1 MNTWSDKIFYEIFVQ
16 SFADSNGDGIGD
28 LPGLTQRLDY
38 LAELGIDAIWL
49 MPVHPSPSYHKYD
62 VVDYYGIHPDYGTME
77 DFKEFLHQAHQRG
90 LKVILDLVVNHTSH
104 LHPWFI
110 ESQKGP
116 DNPYREYYI
125 WRDLEE
131 VKDEISKKELTTDS
145 DNLTQWHQSGDDP
158 ERYYGFFWHE
168 MPDLNFDSPK
178 VREEVFKIGEFW
190 LREVGVDGFRLDAAG
205 HLYPDDRAEDAHAFW
220 REFTQRMQAIKPD
233 VYIVGEVW
241 GESEKLGGYLQGLPS
256 LFHFSLGEEVI
267 RSLKEGQPYYD
278 RGESQAIRQLFDS
291 PDVTEATLLSNH
303 DQNRIMSEVDGDIA
317 RAKLAAN
324 ILFTLPGAPF
334 IYYGEELGMKGK
346 KPDERIREPFVW
358 DEEGKDPLQCTWEPL
373 IYNQTDST
381 PPLAMQRL
389 EGHSLW
395 NHYRLLIA
403 LRKSL
408 KSMHK
413 GKLEV
418 LNDYSYLIKGED
430 TIFIAHNLDNTQ
442 RKIIIPEPF
451 ARKEEAFLLPALSTV
466 VGYEIGGSFYLKL
479 LPDWVYID
487 LNEEGSN

>member
-1 MNTWSDKIFYEIFVQ
+1 MKRYIPLILLLVSCTSKNSHSELSTMNTWSDKIFYEIFVQ
-16 SFADSNGDGIGD
+16 SYADSNGDGIGD

-190 LREVGVDGFRLDAAG
+190 LREVGVD
-205 HLYPDDRAEDAHAFW
+205 
-220 REFTQRMQAIKPD
+220 
-233 VYIVGEVW
+233 
-241 GESEKLGGYLQGLPS
+241 
-256 LFHFSLGEEVI
+256 
-267 RSLKEGQPYYD
+267 
-278 RGESQAIRQLFDS
+278 
-291 PDVTEATLLSNH
+291 
-303 DQNRIMSEVDGDIA
+303 
-317 RAKLAAN
+317 
-324 ILFTLPGAPF
+324 
-334 IYYGEELGMKGK
+334 
-346 KPDERIREPFVW
+346 
-358 DEEGKDPLQCTWEPL
+358 
-373 IYNQTDST
+373 
-381 PPLAMQRL
+381 
-389 EGHSLW
+389 
-395 NHYRLLIA
+395 
-403 LRKSL
+403 
-408 KSMHK
+408 
-413 GKLEV
+413 
-418 LNDYSYLIKGED
+418 
-430 TIFIAHNLDNTQ
+430 
-442 RKIIIPEPF
+442 
-451 ARKEEAFLLPALSTV
+451 
-466 VGYEIGGSFYLKL
+466 
-479 LPDWVYID
+479 
-487 LNEEGSN
+487 